1 MYEKRFG
8 LSRRP
13 FAVSAEA
20 PAYYPSSGHELVL
33 KALLAA
39 IQEHQAF
46 AVLTGEPGTG
56 KTLILHR
63 LAESL
68 DSQRLMTWISNTH
81 LPDPAA
87 LFQTLLY
94 DLERP
99 REGKSEQELR
109 LAVTDLLLQ
118 SYQAGKPVI
127 LLIDEAHHLR
137 PELLEELRL
146 LTNLEARDGKALQV
160 VLAGL
165 PSSLQTLRLPELAS
179 LSQRIGV
186 QLELGGMGV
195 HEAVDYLVHQLRA
208 AGGRP
213 ERIITEEAL
222 ETLARGTLGVP
233 RLLNKAGSAAFRL
246 AFLAE
251 QPMVDAEAVMEALS
265 ELGLG
270 AEQTMPAAGGA
281 ELRVLAKPSSRP
293 PLGMAS

>member
-13 FAVSAEA
+13 FGVSAEA
-20 PAYYPSSGHELVL
+20 PAYYPSSGHESVL
-33 KALLAA
+33 KALRAA

-68 DSQRLMTWISNTH
+68 DSQRLITWISNTH

-94 DLERP
+94 DLNRLQ
-99 REGKSEQELR
+99 EGKSEQELR

-118 SYQAGKPVI
+118 SYQDGKPVV

-137 PELLEELRL
+137 PEVLEELRL

-165 PSSLQTLRLPELAS
+165 PSLLQTLRLPELAS
-179 LSQRIGV
+179 LLQRIGE
-186 QLELGGMGV
+186 QRELAGMGV

-222 ETLARGTLGVP
+222 EALARETQGVP
-233 RLLNKAGSAAFRL
+233 RLLNKVGHAAFRL

-251 QPMVDAEAVMEALS
+251 QSMVDAEAVIEALS
-265 ELGLG
+265 ELGLS
-270 AEQTMPAAGGA
+270 AEQTMPASEAA
-281 ELRVLAKPSSRP
+281 DLRVLLRSSSRP